1 MAETRTMATIQP
13 MDDGRDS
20 PLAHALRLIIVLAA
34 AAGAAVLLSGIDG
47 PFWTANRARALVDPE
62 RLSAGLLS
70 GLVLIAAAV
79 VLLAAGTARLLAL
92 TAALTGVAIAVA
104 TAAGEAFVA
113 PAIGVAAVIA
123 PVPMAVLLL
132 ALVVAVDAE
141 LAGAAVAR
149 RRVVT
154 VLVLSA
160 LVVAGVRLLV
170 YDPFMEIG
178 CGVDCGSSEPLFP
191 IPPASYLWLTR
202 LGDAVI
208 ACAAIATIMVAS
220 RWLAFGRARGLAVG
234 LAGIGAGLVALM
246 QVLSTIEPGAQL
258 VIGGRG
264 EVAAALTIVGGLGR
278 VLVAIGVAW
287 WAWDSVR
294 LRMRVEQATEEL
306 AAATG
311 VRPVEVALAE
321 ALRVSHVSITY
332 PMPHAADDVGP
343 DGSALAAGTVTGLA
357 STPVIRHGTR
367 IATIHHPGSVDA
379 RRVTVQ
385 LSPTMLV
392 ALDIEH
398 LRAVSL
404 ATLRLVRA
412 SRARIIAAQDTER
425 RRVERDL
432 HDGAQQRVLAVAMDL
447 RLACSRATREGREDA
462 ATALRAAEAH
472 AFAVLEELRRLA
484 RGIHPAILSQGGLG
498 PALSSLAEE
507 APVPMTLDIDRSARL
522 PALIEAIAYRAV
534 AESLTDAARLG
545 ATEVSVAI
553 RPDPGWVTVDVEY
566 DGRAPGFPQRLADRV
581 GATGGRVDVEE
592 MTPGRHRIRAVLPC
606 A

>member
-1 MAETRTMATIQP
+1 
-13 MDDGRDS
+13 
-20 PLAHALRLIIVLAA
+20 
-34 AAGAAVLLSGIDG
+34 
-47 PFWTANRARALVDPE
+47 
-62 RLSAGLLS
+62 
-70 GLVLIAAAV
+70 
-79 VLLAAGTARLLAL
+79 
-92 TAALTGVAIAVA
+92 
-104 TAAGEAFVA
+104 
-113 PAIGVAAVIA
+113 
-123 PVPMAVLLL
+123 
-132 ALVVAVDAE
+132 
-141 LAGAAVAR
+141 
-149 RRVVT
+149 
-154 VLVLSA
+154 
-160 LVVAGVRLLV
+160 
-170 YDPFMEIG
+170 
-178 CGVDCGSSEPLFP
+178 
-191 IPPASYLWLTR
+191 
-202 LGDAVI
+202 
-208 ACAAIATIMVAS
+208 
-220 RWLAFGRARGLAVG
+220 
-234 LAGIGAGLVALM
+234 
-246 QVLSTIEPGAQL
+246 
-258 VIGGRG
+258 
-264 EVAAALTIVGGLGR
+264 
-278 VLVAIGVAW
+278 
-287 WAWDSVR
+287 
-294 LRMRVEQATEEL
+294 
-306 AAATG
+306 
-311 VRPVEVALAE
+311 
-321 ALRVSHVSITY
+321 
-332 PMPHAADDVGP
+332 MPHAADDVGP